1 MRVKQTREYAEW
13 QSQNTYVWVQDT
25 GPSTPTR
32 IVGTI
37 EVENCIMQVG
47 NGNMSHNGR
56 LPVATVTEAYDKID
70 RFGNIERVEVGTRIG
85 LEPRNNCGAASVY
98 KHGGYATGWRARNR
112 ALPEGTPVTCTK
124 CLKREQS

>member
-13 QSQNTYVWVQDT
+13 QSQNTYAWVQDT

-32 IVGTI
+32 IVGTV

-56 LPVATVTEAYDKID
+56 RMVATVTEAYDKID
-70 RFGNIERVEVGTRIG
+70 RFGNIERVEVDTRIG
-85 LEPRNNCGAASVY
+85 LEPHNNCGAASVY
-98 KHGGYATGWRARNR
+98 KHRGYATGWRARNR
-112 ALPEGTPVTCTK
+112 ALPEDTPVTCTK